1 MSDQRSPAARGDLR
15 YRAMADPTRRHL
27 LRLLDDSPAP
37 VTLDTLSTRV
47 GLHVNTVRDHLR
59 VLEQAELVRRST
71 LSRPT
76 PGRPRVAFVAV
87 PREER
92 SPVAEGYRFLADVLA
107 GAISAMSETPSAAAR
122 AAGRDYGL
130 QLVEREPKT
139 PVPAEAVIDQ
149 VMTTFSELGFAPE
162 SVSGADSTQIRLH
175 DCPFRELAKT
185 RGDVV
190 CSIHEGLLAGM
201 LE

>member
-1 MSDQRSPAARGDLR
+1 M
-15 YRAMADPTRRHL
+15 
-27 LRLLDDSPAP
+27 
-37 VTLDTLSTRV
+37 
-47 GLHVNTVRDHLR
+47 
-59 VLEQAELVRRST
+59 
-71 LSRPT
+71 
-76 PGRPRVAFVAV
+76 
-87 PREER
+87 
-92 SPVAEGYRFLADVLA
+92 AEGYRFLADVLA

-201 LE
+201 LEAMGGQVCVDGLDPFVEPSLCIARVSTAASRPSAP